1 MDIAQKDFT
10 ILQGSSIRFNGDVM
24 DSDLDINGVYST
36 KASIATLIADT
47 TSISTRRIVNCGI
60 GFCRLYM
67 RWLIIVLIIFHIFFP
82 TGSQR
87 QDQEES

>member
-47 TSISTRRIVNCGI
+47 TSISTRRVVNCGI
-60 GFCRLYM
+60 GISGKIREPQLRSRLM
-67 RWLIIVLIIFHIFFP
+67 SLMWTR
-82 TGSQR
+82 
-87 QDQEES
+87 